1 MTNLRRY
8 INHIADNEA
17 EASMLERMALY
28 MVLGYRESD
37 IYRYIRDDGYELD
50 REEFREYMERLYRL
64 YSRVG
69 AEALEEE
76 VSGYLLS
83 ITYVEDRLNDLLHTV
98 LNNYTR
104 IMSGQMYDEEG
115 NRIPPVG
122 AKEVVNLVN
131 TLQKL
136 KASKVALLRELSKA
150 KSVPVGQLPQTS
162 NTVLDADF
170 VDVLEEVST
179 N

>member
-8 INHIADNEA
+8 IQHIADNEA
-17 EASMLERMALY
+17 EAAMLERMALY

-37 IYRYIRDDGYELD
+37 IYRYIQDDGYQLD
-50 REEFREYMERLYRL
+50 REEFSDYMQRLYRL
-64 YSRVG
+64 YSHVG
-69 AEALEEE
+69 ADALEEE
-76 VSGYLLS
+76 VSSYLLS

-104 IMSGQMYDEEG
+104 LMSGEMYDEEG

-136 KASKVALLRELSKA
+136 KASKVALLRELMKSKA
-150 KSVPVGQLPQTS
+150 ITVNQLPAES
-162 NTVLDADF
+162 AVTVDADF
-170 VDVLEEVST
+170 IDVLEDVK